1 MEGINMR
8 RITALLVAMAMTVAF
23 STMALASG
31 TKEINFGIIATDS
44 TNFLK
49 QQFTPLADAMAKKTG
64 YKVNMFFAS
73 DYAGIIEAMR
83 FKKVDIAWY
92 GNKSAISAVDRAN
105 AEVFC
110 RISNPDN
117 SNGYYSHLITHVD
130 NQKINNLDDVFK
142 HSKDLTFGNGD
153 PNSTSGFL
161 IPAYY
166 VFALNKKDP
175 VQIFKVVR
183 NANHETNGLAVV
195 NKQVDVAT
203 NNNKAL
209 RRMNKRWPD
218 KRKQVKV
225 VWTSPVIPSDPFAWR
240 KDLDPEAKKKIKAF
254 FLDLGRKGP
263 NKEAEIQML
272 QKTMGGWGLFFDSS
286 NDQLLPVRQLVLYKD
301 RMKIERSKGL
311 SDDEKKQRIAEID
324 AKLDK
329 VAQRLAEIKKQ

>member
-1 MEGINMR
+1 
-8 RITALLVAMAMTVAF
+8 LWP
-23 STMALASG
+23 LAPWPWPQEP
-31 TKEINFGIIATDS
+31 KEINFGIIATDS

-130 NQKINNLDDVFK
+130 NK
-142 HSKDLTFGNGD
+142 KDQQPGRRVQALQGPD
-153 PNSTSGFL
+153 LWQRRSQLHLRFL

-209 RRMNKRWPD
+209 RRMKKRWPE

-240 KDLDPEAKKKIKAF
+240 KDLEPEAKKKIKAF

-263 NKEAEIQML
+263 NKEAEIADAAKDHGRL
-272 QKTMGGWGLFFDSS
+272 G
-286 NDQLLPVRQLVLYKD
+286 PVL
-301 RMKIERSKGL
+301 
-311 SDDEKKQRIAEID
+311 
-324 AKLDK
+324 
-329 VAQRLAEIKKQ
+329 